1 MLATRDEFSIY
12 VNLSR
17 RFETSGSSLDEQP
30 IRPQDDFKRQGLV
43 WVMALARVER
53 AAMLAGFTSVP
64 RPLPLDAVREAERT
78 VLAQLLLDAIRSHY
92 WSMSHDPR
100 MAVLSQGNANSRQAF
115 VVGRRVVM
123 LRAMMDVLGQLAA
136 DQFTPVQRAELV
148 RWRQTLDQAE
158 TYAVRT
164 VAMLY
169 ARASQANGP
178 DQSIVDIK
186 ACPGLKNGILAS
198 LRNGTATFTP
208 IE

>member
-1 MLATRDEFSIY
+1 
-12 VNLSR
+12 
-17 RFETSGSSLDEQP
+17 
-30 IRPQDDFKRQGLV
+30 
-43 WVMALARVER
+43 
-53 AAMLAGFTSVP
+53 
-64 RPLPLDAVREAERT
+64 
-78 VLAQLLLDAIRSHY
+78 
-92 WSMSHDPR
+92 
-100 MAVLSQGNANSRQAF
+100 
-115 VVGRRVVM
+115 M

-148 RWRQTLDQAE
+148 RWRQTLDQVE
-158 TYAVRT
+158 NYAVRT

-198 LRNGTATFTP
+198 LRNGTATITP

>member
-1 MLATRDEFSIY
+1 
-12 VNLSR
+12 
-17 RFETSGSSLDEQP
+17 
-30 IRPQDDFKRQGLV
+30 
-43 WVMALARVER
+43 
-53 AAMLAGFTSVP
+53 MLAGFTSVAK
-64 RPLPLDAVREAERT
+64 PLPLDAVREAERT

-92 WSMSHDPR
+92 WSMSNDPR

-123 LRAMMDVLGQLAA
+123 LKAMMDVLGQLAA

-148 RWRQTLDQAE
+148 RWRQNLDQAE

-198 LRNGTATFTP
+198 VRNGTATITS

>member
-30 IRPQDDFKRQGLV
+30 IRPQDDFKRQGLA

-53 AAMLAGFTSVP
+53 AAMLAGFTSVAK
-64 RPLPLDAVREAERT
+64 PLPLDPVREAERT

-92 WSMSHDPR
+92 WSMSNDPR

-123 LRAMMDVLGQLAA
+123 LKAMMDVLGQLAA

-148 RWRQTLDQAE
+148 RWRQTLDQVE

-169 ARASQANGP
+169 ARASQADGP
-178 DQSIVDIK
+178 DSSIVDIK

-198 LRNGTATFTP
+198 LRNGTATITP

>member
-1 MLATRDEFSIY
+1 M
-12 VNLSR
+12 NLSR

-30 IRPQDDFKRQGLV
+30 IRPQDDFKRQGLA

-64 RPLPLDAVREAERT
+64 RPLPLDSVREAERT

-92 WSMSHDPR
+92 WSMSNDPR

-123 LRAMMDVLGQLAA
+123 LKAMMDVLGQLAA

-148 RWRQTLDQAE
+148 RWRQTLDQVE

-198 LRNGTATFTP
+198 LRNGTATITP